1 MAGGAAAV
9 HPPALIKAAAPEG
22 KTAGGEEG
30 GEVEMPEAT
39 RKAFTEAMEVA
50 DVENGLS
57 EGVVESQRTK
67 HGFNESIEKQ
77 TPLWLLFL
85 QKFKGPVPYMIIIAM
100 AVAYGL
106 QKWSAQTNAL
116 SCATPSRYANRL
128 LKCLS
133 LLCSVSR
140 RPLCFCSCFSFA
152 CRVDG
157 TVIGVLLLVN
167 GVLAFHEDL
176 RARKAMRELMQSLQV
191 MTRVKR
197 SGSAHTPQQASVRSI
212 GTVLLAPP
220 MRRARAA
227 EYGFRHSQLDAL

>member
-1 MAGGAAAV
+1 VSQYHHNDPQNDGELSPPAPILDTSRLRHHASRSALGGAAAV
-9 HPPALIKAAAPEG
+9 HPPAVIKAVTAEGAAAAPEG

-30 GEVEMPEAT
+30 GEGEMPEAT

-106 QKWSAQTNAL
+106 QKWSAQTHAL
-116 SCATPSRYANRL
+116 SCATPSRYANRS
-128 LKCLS
+128 LK
-133 LLCSVSR
+133 
-140 RPLCFCSCFSFA
+140 
-152 CRVDG
+152 
-157 TVIGVLLLVN
+157 
-167 GVLAFHEDL
+167 
-176 RARKAMRELMQSLQV
+176 
-191 MTRVKR
+191 
-197 SGSAHTPQQASVRSI
+197 
-212 GTVLLAPP
+212 
-220 MRRARAA
+220 
-227 EYGFRHSQLDAL
+227 